1 MPILLT
7 TSSMPEIDLT
17 ITISAIVALAAVIS
31 PILTALI
38 NNHHQLKLKRL
49 ELKQQEYERTIMYKR
64 YIFENFI
71 MSLSMVAQLHTTE
84 NIDSFAKWYPL
95 AYMYLPE
102 EVQNTLA
109 EINLLVARMDWS
121 EIVKY
126 VDLIT
131 SDINKELQK
140 L

>member
-1 MPILLT
+1 
-7 TSSMPEIDLT
+7 MPEFDLS

-31 PILTALI
+31 PIFTTLI
-38 NNHHQLKLKRL
+38 NNHHQLKLKKL
-49 ELKQQEYERTIMYKR
+49 ELKQQEYERTVMYKR
-64 YIFENFI
+64 NIFENFLT
-71 MSLSMVAQLHTTE
+71 SLSMVAQLASRE
-84 NIDSFAKWYPL
+84 NICSFAKWYPL

-102 EVQNTLA
+102 EAQNILA
-109 EINLLVARMDWS
+109 KINLLIANGTYS

-126 VDLIT
+126 VDLVT